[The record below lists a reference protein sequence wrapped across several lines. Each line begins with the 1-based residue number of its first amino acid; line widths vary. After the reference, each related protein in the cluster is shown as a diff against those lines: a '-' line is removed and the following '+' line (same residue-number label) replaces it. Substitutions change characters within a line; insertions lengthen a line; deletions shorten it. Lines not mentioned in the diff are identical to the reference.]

1 MTFDLKSDIAHI
13 QLGWNARAPI
23 AARAEAIMNGH
34 PLSEDLADEIDDL
47 QEVESEMLGAQPASD
62 LKGMERWSLSLEKWA
77 PMLPM
82 SFRRGRS
89 FWMPINSTKAQAV
102 ASAQAIFPGD
112 SIQLGDVFCVSRLS
126 DAPYQHAAE

>member
-1 MTFDLKSDIAHI
+1 MTFDLDSDIAHV
-13 QLGWNARAPI
+13 QLGWNAREPI
-23 AARAEAIMNGH
+23 TARAKAIMAGH
-34 PLSEDLADEIDDL
+34 PLADDLADEIDEL
-47 QEVESEMLGAQPASD
+47 QEVESEMLGDQPASD
-62 LKGMERWSLSLEKWA
+62 LKGMERWSLTIEKWA

-89 FWMPINSTKAQAV
+89 FWMPFDSTEAQAV

-112 SIQLGDVFCVSRLS
+112 SIQFGDVFCVSRLT